1 MRPRFDF
8 CLKTELHS
16 GLIPIDHLALFSV
29 MLENLKT
36 KSQSLIL
43 PYDLVIQMPDLRRA
57 SVEQVM
63 L

>member
-1 MRPRFDF
+1 
-8 CLKTELHS
+8 
-16 GLIPIDHLALFSV
+16 